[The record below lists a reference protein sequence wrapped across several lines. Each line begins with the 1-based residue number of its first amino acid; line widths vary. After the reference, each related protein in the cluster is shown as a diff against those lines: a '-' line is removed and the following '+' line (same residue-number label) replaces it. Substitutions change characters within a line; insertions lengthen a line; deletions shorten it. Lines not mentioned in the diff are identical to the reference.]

1 MKTTERI
8 LCDDRG
14 RDQTDAIT
22 SQGMPRIAGHH
33 QQVRR
38 AEDIFHPEFER
49 EHGPANTVISDF

>member
-1 MKTTERI
+1 M
-8 LCDDRG
+8 LCEDRS

-22 SQGMPRIAGHH
+22 SQGMPRMAGHH